1 MHFVIKGLFVNL
13 RKYDLRGYT
22 GKINMLV
29 CEIMN
34 KKLISIDSN
43 QTILD
48 AFKLY
53 RDTKVGSLIVI
64 ENNQLVG
71 IITERDLIEK
81 TIDKDLRTTLVKE
94 IMSLKVITISPL
106 DNLETALK
114 IMKKN
119 RVKKLPVLSSS
130 KIKGIITITDIAY
143 ARPELT
149 KRFIESWIKPR
160 WED

>member
-1 MHFVIKGLFVNL
+1 
-13 RKYDLRGYT
+13 
-22 GKINMLV
+22 MLV

-34 KKLISIDSN
+34 KNLISIDSN
-43 QTILD
+43 KTILD

-64 ENNQLVG
+64 DNNRLVG

-81 TIDKDLRTTLVKE
+81 TIDKDINNSLVNE
-94 IMSLKVITISPL
+94 IMSSDVITISPL
-106 DNLETALK
+106 DNLENALK

-119 RVKKLPVLSSS
+119 RVKKLPVISSGR
-130 KIKGIITITDIAY
+130 IKGIITITDIAY

>member
-1 MHFVIKGLFVNL
+1 
-13 RKYDLRGYT
+13 
-22 GKINMLV
+22 MLV

-34 KKLISIDSN
+34 KNVISIDSN

-53 RDTKVGSLIVI
+53 RDTKVGSLIVT
-64 ENNQLVG
+64 EHNQLVG
-71 IITERDLIEK
+71 IVTERDLIEK
-81 TIDKDLRTTLVKE
+81 AINKDLRTTQIKD
-94 IMSLKVITISPL
+94 IMSSKVITISPL

-119 RVKKLPVLSSS
+119 RVKKLPVTSSN
-130 KIKGIITITDIAY
+130 KLKGIITITDIAY

-149 KRFIESWIKPR
+149 KRFIESWVKPR
-160 WED
+160 WKD